1 MNYLDVNQTK
11 NVQPLYAEGH
21 KMLIKKKKENLW
33 DGGLGK
39 ELLDLTPTTL
49 SINFSIE
56 GKMGKLNFSSKLKT
70 GKVTFIPCVEG

>member
-1 MNYLDVNQTK
+1 M
-11 NVQPLYAEGH
+11 YAEGH
-21 KMLIKKKKENLW
+21 KMLIKKKKFM